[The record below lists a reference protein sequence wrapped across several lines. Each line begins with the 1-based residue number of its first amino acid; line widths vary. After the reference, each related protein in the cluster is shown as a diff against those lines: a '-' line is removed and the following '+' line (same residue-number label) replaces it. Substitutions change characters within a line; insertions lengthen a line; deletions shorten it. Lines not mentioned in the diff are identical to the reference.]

1 MRSDSPDKA
10 LAPLSGKIPAGAALT
25 GATGSCGQVARIRR
39 WRSQPGKSPL
49 ALCLPGLP
57 GRAVG

>member
-1 MRSDSPDKA
+1 MRSGSPHKT
-10 LAPLSGKIPAGAALT
+10 LAPPTGKIPAGAALT

-39 WRSQPGKSPL
+39 WRRQPGKSPV
-49 ALCLPGLP
+49 ALRLPGLP